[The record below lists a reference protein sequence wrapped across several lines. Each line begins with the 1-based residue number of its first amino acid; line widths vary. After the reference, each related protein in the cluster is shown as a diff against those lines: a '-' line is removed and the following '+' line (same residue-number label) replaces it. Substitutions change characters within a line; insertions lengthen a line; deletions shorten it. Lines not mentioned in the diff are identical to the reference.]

1 MSAYLG
7 IDPGISGALAL
18 MVQAPKWDIQVLDFP
33 LLEVNGRKR
42 IDMHGLLRQLRTW
55 AMLHDIRAA
64 VVEDVGAMPGQA
76 SMFPFGF
83 SCGVGQ
89 MAVVAAE
96 IPLRL
101 VTPQKWKKHYG
112 LKGGKDNKDQSRLL
126 ASRMFPTHAHLWA
139 RKKDDGRAEAVL
151 LANYGGL
158 Q

>member
-1 MSAYLG
+1 MSAYVG

-18 MVQAPKWDIQVLDFP
+18 LVHAPKYDIHVVDAP
-33 LLEVNGRKR
+33 TLEVNGRRR
-42 IDMHGLLRQLRTW
+42 IDLHGFLHQLRTW
-55 AMLHDIRAA
+55 AMVYDIRR
-64 VVEDVGAMPGQA
+64 VMIEDVGAMPGQA
-76 SMFPFGF
+76 FMFPFGF
-83 SCGVGQ
+83 ACGAAH

-96 IPLRL
+96 LPLYL

-112 LKGGKDNKDQSRLL
+112 LKGGKDNKDASRLL
-126 ASRMFPTHAHLWA
+126 ASRMFPTHAPLWA

>member
-1 MSAYLG
+1 MSAIIG

-18 MVQAPKWDIQVLDFP
+18 VTQAPKWNIEVVDIP
-33 LLEVNGRKR
+33 TLEVNGRR
-42 IDMHGLLRQLRTW
+42 RVDMHGLLRQLRTW
-55 AMLHDIRAA
+55 AMLADVRSAWI
-64 VVEDVGAMPGQA
+64 EDVGAMPGQA

-83 SCGVGQ
+83 ACGAAQ
-89 MAVVAAE
+89 MAIVAAE
-96 IPLRL
+96 LPLML
-101 VTPQKWKKHYG
+101 ATPQKWKKHYG